1 MTVIVEDTGT
11 GIMIVVGDPR
21 VPDIDVEA
29 GATPPSPDIGILTII
44 NFSVCWDKSF
54 NNEQSQFYF
63 KSDLGIQFIL
73 VQIGCWICTE

>member
-29 GATPPSPDIGILTII
+29 EATPPSPDTGILTII
-44 NFSVCWDKSF
+44 NFYVSMLTL
-54 NNEQSQFYF
+54 N
-63 KSDLGIQFIL
+63 
-73 VQIGCWICTE
+73 